1 MAALSSVAVTKN
13 AKVIPTV
20 VTADGQHDEEGLSY
34 HVGHSHDMPPGG
46 DINEYV
52 L

>member
-13 AKVIPTV
+13 ANVIPTV
-20 VTADGQHDEEGLSY
+20 VPADGQHDEEGLSY
-34 HVGHSHDMPPGG
+34 HVGHSHDMPPDG
-46 DINEYV
+46 DIIEDV